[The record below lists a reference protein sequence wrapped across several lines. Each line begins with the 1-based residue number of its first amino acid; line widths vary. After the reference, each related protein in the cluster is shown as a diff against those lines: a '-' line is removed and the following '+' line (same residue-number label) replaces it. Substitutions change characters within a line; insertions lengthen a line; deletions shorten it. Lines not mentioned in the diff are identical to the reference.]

1 MKNMNNKESD
11 TVIPKLFRVDD
22 VGIIRSL
29 TWYSSLH
36 IGVWLTE
43 RKKTKVRANNH
54 QTSLEITS
62 QSKK

>member
-29 TWYSSLH
+29 T
-36 IGVWLTE
+36 
-43 RKKTKVRANNH
+43 
-54 QTSLEITS
+54 
-62 QSKK
+62 